1 MKMSKKML
9 SIILALVIAITC
21 VIPVFA
27 DTYATS
33 GTCGENVTWE
43 FDVPTRTL
51 TISGE
56 GEMYDYS
63 DDTYDTVP
71 WSTYREIIKN
81 VVIESGVI
89 TIGDYVFYA
98 HSALT
103 DISISDTVT
112 TIGRYAFGYCSVL
125 TSIAIPDSVTYIDF
139 RAFEDC
145 SSLKQLTVG
154 KGVSYIYSGVFSGC
168 SSLSDVYISDLSSWC
183 NIVFKNAY
191 SNPFYYAENLY
202 LNGVLVT
209 ELVIPND
216 ITTVNSYSFYSC
228 DSIDNVTIG
237 DNVASI
243 GSYAFYNCDS
253 IENVTIGNNVT
264 SIDSYAFSDCNN
276 LLNVTL
282 GNNVATISDFVF
294 SNCDNLLTIYIP
306 QNVTSIN
313 GSAFIGCDSLSEV
326 NVDESN
332 EYFKSIDGVLF
343 SENMIALLVYPSAKN
358 KETYTIPENVL
369 IVEDL
374 AFYNNDYLKNVTI
387 PDTVATIGN
396 YSFSGCGSLV
406 EIVIP
411 DEVVSIGSSVF
422 SSCDKLEN
430 ITIGKGI
437 KEISSHMFYNCDS
450 LTGIVIP
457 EGVTSICDSAFSS
470 CSNLL
475 KVTIPDSVTVI
486 GYNVFTSCSNLE
498 TVILGSG
505 MSELPTYAFDNKER
519 IDNLYYNGSE
529 DDLAWSRDYY
539 ERWFKYIH
547 FNCTNPDGHYTL
559 TKVVNP
565 STCADEGYSEYT
577 CPCGYTIK
585 KDYTYLDHTP
595 GEWNISQYPT
605 CTKTGYKYQ
614 RCTGCGVW
622 LNDESIPATGH
633 IAGEWQSIAPTCTE
647 SGLEGKCCTE
657 CGELIEGEIVAALGG
672 SHTFGEW
679 TMVDNRQSR
688 TCSTCGYIEYMKVAG
703 DLNGDGY
710 TSAKEA
716 RIILQCVAGLI
727 DIESELKDTADVNY
741 DGKISAVDAR
751 IVLQMVAGLREPE
764 DGWNIISYDKSTID
778 PDAPAVSSL
787 TVSTDKTSVI
797 VGEIVFVTV
806 TLDNKS
812 GISALTTIANYD
824 SSILKPI
831 EMKAGNLGATVNVNT
846 GVATMA
852 AAETFETSGTIC
864 TMTFQALKTG
874 SADITFDIIEACD
887 SDMSD
892 VNLNVNTVKITVGEE
907 STTEPEEPSIEPGT
921 CANGH
926 NYTWYTISVVTCET
940 DGVMLGE
947 CTVCG
952 ATDVK
957 ATLKTGH
964 NIVDGVCQNCG
975 YTENGEND
983 NTNTDDNENVG
994 NEDNNNE
1001 EVTDPSENCSC
1012 NCHKSGIS
1020 NFFFKIGLFF
1030 QKIFGS
1036 NKYCGCGVAHY

>member
-1 MKMSKKML
+1 MKKSKKIL
-9 SIILALVIAITC
+9 SIILAFAMVITM
-21 VIPVFA
+21 VLPVFA
-27 DTYATS
+27 ENYATS

-56 GEMYDYS
+56 GEMYDGWFNEES
-63 DDTYDTVP
+63 P
-71 WSTYREIIKN
+71 WSTYKSIIKT
-81 VVIESGVI
+81 VVIEDGVTYIGWYSFQEHTALTNIIFTDSVMSIGNHAFENCTALSNIVLPHGI
-89 TIGDYVFYA
+89 TIG
-98 HSALT
+98 S
-103 DISISDTVT
+103 
-112 TIGRYAFGYCSVL
+112 YAFEG
-125 TSIAIPDSVTYIDF
+125 
-139 RAFEDC
+139 C
-145 SSLKQLTVG
+145 SSLKDVTFRDGSLHIFDSAFQNCDSLENIYINNLCNWLW
-154 KGVSYIYSGVFSGC
+154 SYFEDEC
-168 SSLSDVYISDLSSWC
+168 
-183 NIVFKNAY
+183 
-191 SNPFYYAENLY
+191 SNPLRYADNLY
-202 LNGVLVT
+202 LNGELVT
-209 ELVIPND
+209 ELVIPED
-216 ITTVNSYSFYSC
+216 
-228 DSIDNVTIG
+228 
-237 DNVASI
+237 
-243 GSYAFYNCDS
+243 
-253 IENVTIGNNVT
+253 VT
-264 SIDSYAFSDCNN
+264 SIKDYTFYNYDKLESVKIHENVGSISETAFRYC
-276 LLNVTL
+276 T
-282 GNNVATISDFVF
+282 
-294 SNCDNLLTIYIP
+294 
-306 QNVTSIN
+306 
-313 GSAFIGCDSLSEV
+313 SLSEI
-326 NVDESN
+326 NVDENN
-332 EYFKSIDGVLF
+332 ETFKSIDGVLL
-343 SENMIALLVYPSAKN
+343 SSNMIALLQYPAQKTD
-358 KETYTIPENVL
+358 EAYTIPDNVL
-369 IVEDL
+369 ILKDY
-374 AFYNNDYLKNVTI
+374 AFYDNDYLKEVII
-387 PDTVATIGN
+387 PETVATVGEFTFYDCDGLTSIT
-396 YSFSGCGSLV
+396 
-406 EIVIP
+406 IP
-411 DEVVSIGSSVF
+411 DEVVSIGNCAF
-422 SSCDKLEN
+422 YGCEKLD
-430 ITIGKGI
+430 TVVMGSGI
-437 KEISSHMFYNCDS
+437 
-450 LTGIVIP
+450 
-457 EGVTSICDSAFSS
+457 TSIGDSAFSYYDS
-470 CSNLL
+470 WDKL
-475 KVTIPDSVTVI
+475 IAPD
-486 GYNVFTSCSNLE
+486 
-498 TVILGSG
+498 
-505 MSELPTYAFDNKER
+505 
-519 IDNLYYNGSE
+519 LYYNGTEEMWDSV
-529 DDLAWSRDYY
+529 SGGYDYY
-539 ERWFKYIH
+539 FNNIH
-547 FNCTNPDGHYTL
+547 YNCTNPDGHYTL

-565 STCADEGYSEYT
+565 STCRDEGYSEYT
-577 CPCGYTIK
+577 CPCGYTIQ

-595 GEWNISQYPT
+595 GDWNISQYPT
-605 CTKTGYKYQ
+605 CTKTGHKYQ